1 MSDSLDKFVLQYT
14 VELKDSIARLEKLQ
28 AKMDSV
34 DQKTSKTGGN
44 LKEFAGGAAKELD
57 RMIPGLNSIATAV
70 KGMGAEFAIAGA
82 AVGALAIGIS
92 SVLGLRNQMNQQR
105 ADSLVTGLSGVRT
118 EDLTR
123 KLSVQGGGYVTREG
137 AASGLKQILEMANE
151 SYRNPTDVVRL
162 MKLRQIGVNPFGANG
177 ESTSPVEMLQGLAQ
191 KLNAVSPD
199 QADALAKGAG
209 LDINWARSLR
219 KVGPGGVSDIGMSA
233 GDVNQYATGS
243 DEVSKL
249 NASMQEFNNQTNQL
263 KTSIGELTIGPLT
276 GLLKLINGFVGQ
288 TTGTMDK
295 QHPEKRWK
303 TEVTP
308 EGQTFQVEDTSPP
321 TQTEKQ
327 EKKEDQKKANDA
339 AAKQDEAA
347 RANVAAQNKQLQLIN
362 LFSSAVATFSG
373 AVDIHQAWAAWAGN
387 IGQANGVKGATGTGG
402 SFNLE
407 GGAGN
412 GNWKTSQYSDQL
424 SGASKAY
431 GLDPQMLYA
440 IMMTESHGKN
450 GKYSETGAGGLMQVT
465 KGNWKAYGGGANVMD
480 PAANIMVGARIYK
493 ESLARA
499 KGDVYRGLG
508 FYNGNSDP
516 DYQQK
521 IAGHYGGTSKGI
533 GQKQDTLM
541 LTQVQN
547 SIAGALGLRDA
558 SQLRRGGISKDDVSY
573 TVDNL
578 EAGYLNSANQAN
590 VRLQNPAGL
599 SQIQIADF
607 KNQLLVAQRG
617 LAAME
622 TYKKQIIDGSNGTTS
637 LTAQRTGASLA
648 APQVTM
654 NFTING
660 NVDANKLA
668 QEIDERLQHHMQ
680 SAVNSVTNQEK
691 G

>member
-1 MSDSLDKFVLQYT
+1 MADDLDKFVLQYS
-14 VELKDSIARLEKLQ
+14 VELKDSIQRLEKLQ
-28 AKMDSV
+28 ERMNKVDS
-34 DQKTSKTGGN
+34 TASKTGGN
-44 LKEFAGGAAKELD
+44 LKEFAGGAARELD
-57 RMIPGLNSIATAV
+57 RMIPGLNSIASAV

-82 AVGALAIGIS
+82 AVGALAIGIT

-137 AASGLKQILEMANE
+137 AAAGMKQVLEMANE
-151 SYRNPTDVVRL
+151 SYRNPTDIVRL
-162 MKLRQIGVNPFGANG
+162 MKLRQIGVNPFGPNG

-191 KLNAVSPD
+191 KLNSVSPD

-219 KVGPGGVSDIGMSA
+219 KVGPNGVSDIGMSSE
-233 GDVNQYATGS
+233 DVNQYATGA
-243 DEVSKL
+243 DNVSKL

-276 GLLKLINGFVGQ
+276 GLLKLINGVIGES
-288 TTGTMDK
+288 TGTMDK

-303 TEVTP
+303 EEVTP
-308 EGQTFQVEDTSPP
+308 DGQVIQIEDTSPP
-321 TQTEKQ
+321 TQAQ
-327 EKKEDQKKANDA
+327 QQQKKEDQKKANEA

-347 RANVAAQNKQLQLIN
+347 RANVAAQNKQMQLIN

-387 IGQANGVKGATGTGG
+387 IGQANGIKGASGTLGPSNMTTGG
-402 SFNLE
+402 
-407 GGAGN
+407 GGDGH
-412 GNWKTSQYSDQL
+412 WKNSQYSDQI
-424 SGASKAY
+424 GAAAKAY

-450 GKYSETGAGGLMQVT
+450 GQYSETGAGGLMQVT
-465 KGNWKAYGGGANVMD
+465 KGNWKAYGGGGNVMD

-508 FYNGNSDP
+508 YYNGNSDP
-516 DYQQK
+516 NYQAK
-521 IAGHYGGTSKGI
+521 VANNYGGSSTGV
-533 GQKQDTLM
+533 GQNRDTLM

-547 SIAGALGLRDA
+547 AIAGALGVPVQ
-558 SQLRRGGISKDDVSY
+558 QLKQGGVGRGDVQY

-622 TYKKQIIDGSNGTTS
+622 TYKKQIIDGANGSTS
-637 LTAQRTGASLA
+637 LTAQRTAGTMA

-668 QEIDERLQHHMQ
+668 AEIDARLQHHMQ
-680 SAVNSVTNQEK
+680 TAVNSVTNQEK